1 MFLRKEAKEVFGVD
15 VSGSGKM
22 DAFIEKWYKITSGTP
37 YWMDK
42 EDDIKSINFAQYIN
56 DVTSGLVILDIGVT
70 LPDTTRG
77 QILQEVANYLLQK
90 IDEKVSDALGNAGI
104 MFKPNG
110 ENVDYF
116 YPGSFIPTD
125 WDSNGNILG
134 CIFVQRKYTDK
145 KIYTKFEY
153 HRYEDVEDN
162 KIYVISNRAYKNNTA
177 NSKGDPCSLTEVPE
191 WASLVPDVWLENI
204 DIPLFAYYANP
215 KPNFIDKESPL
226 KLPIW
231 AICTEE
237 LRDLDIAWSRKSTEV
252 EDSKHMTFIPQQAI
266 MFAEKHNI
274 TLPRFLKGLQMSADL
289 TKESKVDEHVA
300 TLLTEQRIADIN
312 SNLAMISTK
321 LGYDQGFFVLN
332 EKTGAMTATQVEADD
347 QSTIR
352 TIKNLRDPLRD
363 AIIKLLYGANKF
375 IDIYQDTIPAEA
387 WAATYKDMKD
397 ALADAFN
404 FGDITYSYE
413 EDKLSWWKYRIQGD
427 VPPWMYYVK
436 FEGMS
441 EEDAKAMVEEAQ
453 PKEPTLFGQEE

>member
-15 VSGSGKM
+15 VGGSGKM
-22 DAFIEKWYKITSGTP
+22 DALIEKWYKITSGTP

-134 CIFVQRKYTDK
+134 CIFVQRKYIDK

>member
-1 MFLRKEAKEVFGVD
+1 MFLKKEAKEVFGVD
-15 VSGSGKM
+15 VSCSGKM
-22 DAFIEKWYKITSGTP
+22 DAMIEKWYRITSGEP
-37 YWMDK
+37 YWLDK
-42 EDDIKSINFAQYIN
+42 EDDIKSISFAQYIN
-56 DVTSGLVILDIGVT
+56 DVTSGLVTLDIGVS
-70 LPDTTRG
+70 LPDTPRG
-77 QILQEVANYLLQK
+77 QYLQGIADYLMQK
-90 IDEKVSDALGNAGI
+90 IDERVSDALGNAGV
-104 MFKPNG
+104 MFKANG

-134 CIFVQRKYTDK
+134 CIFMRRKYVGK
-145 KIYTKFEY
+145 KVYTKFEY
-153 HRYEDVEDN
+153 HRYEDVEDG
-162 KIYVISNRAYKNNTA
+162 KIYVISNRAYKNDTA
-177 NSKGDPCSLTEVPE
+177 NSKGDPCSLAEVPE
-191 WASLVPDVWLENI
+191 WANLSPDVGLENI

-266 MFAEKHNI
+266 IYAKQHNI
-274 TLPRFLKGLQMSADL
+274 KLPRFLKGLQMSGG
-289 TKESKVDEHVA
+289 TVEGKVDEHVA
-300 TLLTEQRIADIN
+300 TLLTEQRIQDIN

-347 QSTIR
+347 ESTIR
-352 TIKNLRDPLRD
+352 TIKNLRDPLKE
-363 AIIKLLYGANKF
+363 AIIKLLNGASKF
-375 IDIYQDTIPAEA
+375 ADLYTEIPAEQWTNSYA
-387 WAATYKDMKD
+387 QMKEK
-397 ALADAFN
+397 LADAFN
-404 FGDITYSYE
+404 FGDITYSFE
-413 EDKLSWWKYRIQGD
+413 EDKLSWWKYRVQGD

-441 EEDAKAMVEEAQ
+441 EEEAKAMVAEAE
-453 PKEPTLFGQEE
+453 PKAPTLFGGEE